1 MYKLLK
7 INAIAIIVLGCI
19 HLVAT
24 PFIMKGINPGIKSVF
39 LAMFIVAGMGTI
51 LPGIVILNQL
61 QNLKAGNKQSRN
73 LIIFC
78 VVYFLTLGILGVS
91 TMYTNPFA
99 YIALLLGLI
108 LLIPLPTLLKHQNK

>member
-7 INAIAIIVLGCI
+7 INAIAIVVLGCI
-19 HLVAT
+19 HLAAT
-24 PFIMKGINPGIKSVF
+24 PFIMKGVNPEMRSVF
-39 LAMFIVAGMGTI
+39 LSMFTIAGMGTF
-51 LPGIVILNQL
+51 LPGVAILNQL

-73 LIIFC
+73 LIVFC
-78 VVYFLTLGILGVS
+78 IVYFLILALIAVS